1 MRDQVLALV
10 KSAVD
15 EINEELD
22 QDRLRNV
29 TEETPLFG
37 DEERIDSLSLV
48 VLIASLEQEVEEAFG
63 VPVEL
68 ADEKAMSRH
77 RSPYRTVG
85 TLTDFILEQLGAIH
99 E

>member
-29 TEETPLFG
+29 TEETLLFG

>member
-10 KSAVD
+10 KAAVD

-37 DEERIDSLSLV
+37 DEEGIDSLSLV

-63 VPVEL
+63 LPVEL

-85 TLTDFILEQLGAIH
+85 ALTDFILEQLGAIH

>member
-1 MRDQVLALV
+1 MRDRTFTLV
-10 KSAVD
+10 KAAVD

-29 TEETPLFG
+29 REETPLFG
-37 DEERIDSLSLV
+37 DEEGIDSLSLV
-48 VLIASLEQEVEEAFG
+48 VLIANLEQAVEEAFG

-68 ADEKAMSRH
+68 ADEKAMSRR

-85 TLTDFILEQLGAIH
+85 ALTDFILEQLGAIH

>member
-1 MRDQVLALV
+1 MRDQALALV
-10 KSAVD
+10 KAAVD
-15 EINEELD
+15 ELNEELD
-22 QDRLRNV
+22 QYRLQHV
-29 TEETPLFG
+29 TEETSLFG
-37 DEERIDSLSLV
+37 DEDGIDSLSLV
-48 VLIASLEQEVEEAFG
+48 VLIANLEQAVEETFG

-85 TLTDFILEQLGAIH
+85 ALTDFILEQLVAIH

>member
-1 MRDQVLALV
+1 MRDQALALV
-10 KSAVD
+10 KAAVN
-15 EINEELD
+15 ELNEELN
-22 QDRLRNV
+22 QDRLQNV

-37 DEERIDSLSLV
+37 DKDGIDSLSLV

-68 ADEKAMSRH
+68 ADERAMSRH

-85 TLTDFILEQLGAIH
+85 ALTDFILEQLRAIH